1 MSERPDCKAAFLSG
15 KVCSADRACRNNNV
29 KQLFRQTAGIENP
42 RSSCRKSFCFPAG
55 PGNGLMPAE
64 ERAGLRRKAGK
75 EMEDTKRLGIVG
87 IVVSDLAS
95 ADQVNEVIHD
105 HNDIV
110 VARMGIPYK
119 ERNVSVISLLI
130 DGEQDA
136 INALTGE
143 LGKIKDVSAK
153 AMLNK
158 MK

>member
-1 MSERPDCKAAFLSG
+1 
-15 KVCSADRACRNNNV
+15 
-29 KQLFRQTAGIENP
+29 
-42 RSSCRKSFCFPAG
+42 
-55 PGNGLMPAE
+55 MPAE